1 MSGVGGALKA
11 IKKAILLEE
20 RITSQSKKLEKLALN
35 IVEMDKRLAA
45 LEGRMEGFIAAASG
59 FRQRIK
65 ASGETDRGGTKG
77 ATGQAA
83 GAGKLKRALHKSTY
97 LLHRPRG

>member
-45 LEGRMEGFIAAASG
+45 LEGRMEGFIAAASALG
-59 FRQRIK
+59 
-65 ASGETDRGGTKG
+65 RGSRRPAKLIE
-77 ATGQAA
+77 AA
-83 GAGKLKRALHKSTY
+83 QKEQPG
-97 LLHRPRG
+97 RPPTQES